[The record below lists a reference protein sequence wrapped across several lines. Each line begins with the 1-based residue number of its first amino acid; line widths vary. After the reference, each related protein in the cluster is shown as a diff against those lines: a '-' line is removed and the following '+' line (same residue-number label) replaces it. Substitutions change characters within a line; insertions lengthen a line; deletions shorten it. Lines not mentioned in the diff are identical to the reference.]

1 MSCTAKHEKDKQT
14 ILVKWQWVQAGSER
28 TTTTTVLL
36 LPTSGKSPGWKP
48 SFFPALSD
56 RGTSNHVHVCM
67 KACWDDGLATAPKSR
82 SLKTLLMQ
90 RVTLLGAAQLPVST
104 YSDYS
109 PCQSSLPPC
118 FHLPADKCLY
128 RNVAAV
134 KGIYDSMYVSWNGF
148 CRQPGLC
155 SEVLG
160 NIIPQ
165 KDNSETTKIQTI
177 ALILQEF

>member
-14 ILVKWQWVQAGSER
+14 ILVKWQWVQVGSEP

-48 SFFPALSD
+48 SFFPAFLD

-104 YSDYS
+104 YWTVWHTVTI
-109 PCQSSLPPC
+109 PHVRAVCHPAFICQPTNACTGMLQLSREYMTQCMYLGMDSVGSL
-118 FHLPADKCLY
+118 A
-128 RNVAAV
+128 
-134 KGIYDSMYVSWNGF
+134 S
-148 CRQPGLC
+148 
-155 SEVLG
+155 VLRYWG
-160 NIIPQ
+160 R
-165 KDNSETTKIQTI
+165 
-177 ALILQEF
+177 